1 MIISKAVSFQKTLF
15 NNFTVKTFYNIYN
28 KLFKMDRSEINKLLK
43 EASEFDKRSGRRY
56 IPTEVIL
63 TKAVRDKFPGHFKFG
78 KFEGSDEPRLYISPL
93 LQVAL
98 GGIQRGRTSPETRRQ
113 QSELTKK
120 VLEDIPQDVR
130 ALIKKYATKINT
142 SLNMF
147 PVALK
152 IKEKTPEGDIK
163 YYSPSNKQ
171 TAAQAFDPTI
181 GENIYESLE
190 SVDLKEEYN
199 PIDEIGK
206 FFAVRKPTKGMTNKN
221 EMVYE
226 VTVFDEIIKEETV
239 GVYKNKLDA
248 GREATLKLKEFEE
261 KLKEIESAMNE
272 YRDSQKDIDAKKEKA
287 RNLIL
292 KVK

>member
-1 MIISKAVSFQKTLF
+1 M
-15 NNFTVKTFYNIYN
+15 N
-28 KLFKMDRSEINKLLK
+28 RSEINQLLK

-98 GGIQRGRTSPETRRQ
+98 GGVQRGRTSPETRKQ

-120 VLEDIPQDVR
+120 VLEDMPQDVR
-130 ALIKKYATKINT
+130 ALLKKYATKINT

-147 PVALK
+147 PVTLR

-163 YYSPSNKQ
+163 YYSPSNKD
-171 TAAQAFDPTI
+171 TAAQAYDPTI
-181 GENIYESLE
+181 GESIYESLE
-190 SVDLKEEYN
+190 SVDLKEEEYK
-199 PIDEIGK
+199 PVDEISK
-206 FFAVRKPTKGMTNKN
+206 FFVVRKPEKGMTNKN

-226 VTVFDEIIKEETV
+226 ATVFDEIIKEKTV

-261 KLKEIESAMNE
+261 QLKEIESAMDE
-272 YRDSQKDIDAKKEKA
+272 YRNTKKDIDEKKEKA